1 MKRSSTVKT
10 HRAYKVELVLNNKQT
25 SVLNNHAGAARW
37 AYNWGLATWIR
48 LYEERKSIV
57 AGTSEKV
64 GSVTSAID
72 LHKRLVQL
80 KKIPIEDGGVP
91 WLYDVS
97 KCAPHEALRDLQR
110 AYENTFARLAQG
122 KKGGFPRFKSK
133 HKSRKSFRLGGCF
146 TVEPKRIRLP
156 NIGWVKLAEVGYIPE
171 DANIKSVTVSEK
183 AGRWFV
189 SVLTEVEQT
198 EMAPNTDGPVLG
210 IDLGINA
217 LATLSDGTVYENPR
231 PLKKVLGAI
240 KKLSKRMSR
249 QQRGSNRRRK
259 TKDRLAKV
267 HARATNIRGDG
278 IHKMTTEIVRTKR
291 PSVIVLENLN
301 VRGMMKNHKLAGS
314 VADASFGEI
323 RRQFQYK
330 SVLSG
335 VGLVLADR
343 YYPSSKRC
351 SGCGFVKGVMGLGER
366 VFTCGSCGFTANRDY
381 NASLNLRDY
390 PSLIT
395 ASSAGCARGGDV
407 RPSNRK
413 VMRQTSLKREVNGKS
428 ADLPHLA

>member
-1 MKRSSTVKT
+1 MKTY
-10 HRAYKVELVLNNKQT
+10 RAYKVELVIGNKQT
-25 SVLNNHAGAARW
+25 SVLNKHAGAARW
-37 AYNWGLATWIR
+37 TYNWGLSNWIR
-48 LYEERKSIV
+48 LYEERKSTV
-57 AGTSEKV
+57 AGTTEKI
-64 GSVTSAID
+64 GKVTSSWD

-80 KKIPIEDGGVP
+80 KNLPFEDGGVP

-97 KCAPHEALRDLQR
+97 SRVMVYALDDLQR

-122 KKGGFPRFKSK
+122 KKVGFPRFKSK

-171 DANIKSVTVSEK
+171 DANIRSVTVSEK

-189 SVLTEVEQT
+189 SVLTEVEQPAV
-198 EMAPNTDGPVLG
+198 APNTDGPVLG

-259 TKDRLAKV
+259 TKARLAKV
-267 HARATNIRGDG
+267 HARAANIREDG
-278 IHKMTTEIVRTKR
+278 IHKMTTEVVRTKR

-301 VRGMMKNHKLAGS
+301 VHGMMRNRSLAGS

-335 VGLVLADR
+335 GGLVLADR

-366 VFTCGSCGFTANRDY
+366 VFTCGSCGLTANRDY

-413 VMRQTSLKREVNGKS
+413 VMRQTSLKREVNSKFVG
-428 ADLPHLA
+428 LPHLA